1 MGSTRRGAPD
11 MAMTMAIAVTLSAI
25 LAFTG
30 GYFVGAMSKNDSAT
44 EEDGGAFTIIDDY
57 GRVVTLDGIPQRI
70 VSVAPTPT
78 EILFAVGAGDQVVG
92 VDDYSDYPAE
102 VENLTRV
109 GSYTLNLEAIV
120 ALQPDL
126 IVASDLVPRAQLEQ
140 LRSQGIPY
148 VIFADRTLEDV
159 FKTIRLAGL
168 ITGHV
173 DEADALAASLASRVE
188 AVTSK
193 TLAENVTK
201 PRVYLEYYPYW
212 TYGPGSFGDD
222 LIILA
227 GGENIAHNTSSEYP
241 NVASEFVIG
250 QDPEIIVFTTGVM
263 STTTAES
270 IASRPGWENITAVVN
285 GAIYGIDDNLV
296 SRYGPR
302 IVDGLE
308 QLAAIIH
315 PELFP

>member
-1 MGSTRRGAPD
+1 MSSTRTRSSG
-11 MAMTMAIAVTLSAI
+11 MTMLLVMAVTVSAI
-25 LAFTG
+25 IAFTG
-30 GYFVGAMSKNDSAT
+30 GYFAGAMNEQKTA
-44 EEDGGAFTIIDDY
+44 AFAVVDDY
-57 GRVVTLDGIPQRI
+57 GRVVTLNGIPQRI

-78 EILFAVGAGDQVVG
+78 EILFAVGAGGQVVG

-102 VENLTRV
+102 TANLTKV
-109 GSYTLNLEAIV
+109 GSYTLNIEAIV

-140 LRSQGIPY
+140 LESQGIPY
-148 VIFADRTLEDV
+148 VIFADRTIEDV
-159 FKTIRLAGL
+159 FKTIRLAGV

-173 DEADALAASLASRVE
+173 EEADALARALSDRVD

-201 PRVYLEYYPYW
+201 PRVYLEYYPLW

-222 LIILA
+222 LIMLA
-227 GGENIAHNTSSEYP
+227 GGENIAHNASSEYP
-241 NVASEFVIG
+241 NVAGEFVIA

-270 IASRPGWENITAVVN
+270 IAARPGWENITAVVN
-285 GAIYGIDDNLV
+285 GDIYAIDDNLI

-302 IVDGLE
+302 VVDGLE
-308 QLAAIIH
+308 ALAAIIH
-315 PELFP
+315 PELFQ

>member
-1 MGSTRRGAPD
+1 MVMWLVVG
-11 MAMTMAIAVTLSAI
+11 VTLSAV
-25 LAFTG
+25 LAFSA
-30 GYFVGAMSKNDSAT
+30 GYYVGATVPDEKTS
-44 EEDGGAFTIIDDY
+44 FTIVDDY
-57 GRVVTLDGIPQRI
+57 GRAVTLNGVPQRI

-102 VENLTRV
+102 TANITKV

-126 IVASDLVPRAQLEQ
+126 IVASDLVPVSQLDQ

-148 VIFADRTLEDV
+148 VIFADRTLEDI
-159 FKTIRLAGL
+159 FKTIRLAGV
-168 ITGHV
+168 ITGNV
-173 DEADALAASLASRVE
+173 EQADALATSLQERVE
-188 AVTSK
+188 AVKSK
-193 TLAENVTK
+193 TLAENVSK
-201 PRVYLEYYPYW
+201 PRVYLEYYPLW

-222 LIILA
+222 LIMLA

-241 NVASEFVIG
+241 NVASEFVIA
-250 QDPEIIVFTTGVM
+250 QDPEIIVYTTGVM
-263 STTTAES
+263 STTTPDE
-270 IASRPGWENITAVVN
+270 IASRAGWENITAVVQ
-285 GAIYGIDDNLV
+285 GKVFGIDDNLV

-308 QLAAIIH
+308 ELAAIIH